1 MCSNSSLLRARNVWT
16 FIDSLTSES
25 RVWNFDPQFVQKKK
39 ENKIESN
46 SSPFRI
52 PIIKKITREYILTKL
67 VPKNSNYYFEIR
79 VINNEEK
86 RKKWEMFLENRNE
99 QYQ

>member
-52 PIIKKITREYILTKL
+52 PIIKKITREYSDKAR
-67 VPKNSNYYFEIR
+67 PKKIPTIISKFE
-79 VINNEEK
+79 
-86 RKKWEMFLENRNE
+86 L
-99 QYQ
+99 